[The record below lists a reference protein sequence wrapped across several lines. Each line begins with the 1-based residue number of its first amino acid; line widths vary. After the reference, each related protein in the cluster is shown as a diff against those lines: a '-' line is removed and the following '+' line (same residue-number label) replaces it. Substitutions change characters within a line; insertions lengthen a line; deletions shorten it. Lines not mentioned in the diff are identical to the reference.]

1 MTNEQLAREI
11 LDLVGPKSNVRQST
25 HCMTRLRLQL
35 VDDNIDRA
43 ALKKLP
49 GVMGVNQQ
57 GPELQII
64 LGPGKA
70 GQVTDC
76 FQALLKAA
84 PAEDAAPQKPVEPAQ
99 NQAAGSA
106 PKEPVAARAF
116 PKGKVGDGKA
126 LHEAIRQKNATPAKL
141 FLKKIANI
149 FVPLIPGFIGCGL
162 ITGILALVRRLAPD
176 VAATTLFQLLALA
189 GNTVFWGMNLFV
201 GWNTAKELGG
211 SPVLGGALGAL
222 VSHPGLAALTLQ
234 GEKLVPGRGGVAA
247 VLLVASIG
255 ALLEKK
261 IRKHMPEA
269 LDLFLTPFLVMG
281 LMTILTV
288 FVLQPIGGLIAETIG
303 CVATEAVARGGA
315 VTGFVLGGTFL
326 PLVMLGVHQGLTPIH
341 AQLISQY
348 GYTILLPILAM
359 SGGGQ
364 VGAAAAVY
372 LKTKNPG
379 VKRVIASALPV
390 GIMGVGEPL
399 IYGVTLPLGRPFIAA
414 CIGGAVGGAIQAA
427 AMVGSRA
434 LGISGLPLAPATTN
448 VTAYLLGLGAAYGTG
463 FVAAWLLGFEDPKED
478 G

>member
-1 MTNEQLAREI
+1 MTNEQLAAEI
-11 LDLVGPKSNVRQST
+11 LALVGPKKNVRQVT

-35 VDDNIDRA
+35 EDDGVDKA

-57 GPELQII
+57 GPELQIV

-70 GQVTDC
+70 TQVTDC
-76 FQALLKAA
+76 FRILLEKEPEQPETTAVQTENPAPAAA
-84 PAEDAAPQKPVEPAQ
+84 PEGPAETK
-99 NQAAGSA
+99 QA
-106 PKEPVAARAF
+106 R
-116 PKGKVGDGKA
+116 VGDGKA
-126 LHEAIRQKNATPAKL
+126 LHEAIRRKNATPGKL
-141 FLKKIANI
+141 LLKKIANI

-162 ITGILALVRRLAPD
+162 LTGILALVRRLAPEL
-176 VAATTLFQLLALA
+176 AATTLYRILALA
-189 GNTVFWGMNLFV
+189 GNTVFWGMNLFT

-222 VSHPGLAALTLQ
+222 VSHPGLAALTLDGQ
-234 GEKLVPGRGGVAA
+234 ALVPGRGGVAA
-247 VLLVASIG
+247 VLLVAGIG
-255 ALLEKK
+255 ALLEKQL
-261 IRKHMPEA
+261 RRRLPES
-269 LDLFLTPFLVMG
+269 LDLFLTPFLT
-281 LMTILTV
+281 MTMMAVLTI
-288 FVLQPIGGLIAETIG
+288 FVLQPIGGFLAESIG
-303 CVATEAVARGGA
+303 FLATEAVARGGA
-315 VTGFVLGGTFL
+315 FTGFVLGGTFL

-372 LKTKNPG
+372 LKTKNPR
-379 VKRVIASALPV
+379 VKRVVASALPV

-399 IYGVTLPLGRPFIAA
+399 IYGVTLPLGRPFAAA

-448 VTAYLLGLGAAYGTG
+448 VAAYLLGLGAAYVTG
-463 FVAAWLLGFEDPKED
+463 FIAAWVLGFEDPKEEA
-478 G
+478 

>member
-1 MTNEQLAREI
+1 MTNEQLAKEI
-11 LDLVGPKSNVRQST
+11 LGLVGPASNVRQST

-35 VDDNIDRA
+35 VEDHVDRQ

-57 GPELQII
+57 GPELQIV

-76 FQALLKAA
+76 FQALLNQTPEPA
-84 PAEDAAPQKPVEPAQ
+84 PAPETQPPKAQ
-99 NQAAGSA
+99 
-106 PKEPVAARAF
+106 
-116 PKGKVGDGKA
+116 VGDGKA

-141 FLKKIANI
+141 LLKKIANI

-162 ITGILALVRRLAPD
+162 LTGILALIRRLAPD
-176 VAATTLFQLLALA
+176 IAGTTLFQILALA

-222 VSHPGLAALTLQ
+222 VSHPGLTALTLS

-247 VLLVASIG
+247 VLLVAASG
-255 ALLEKK
+255 ALLEKRL
-261 IRKHMPEA
+261 RKHMPEA
-269 LDLFLTPFLVMG
+269 LDLFLTPFLVMTV
-281 LMTILTV
+281 MAILTI
-288 FVLQPIGGLIAETIG
+288 FVLQPLGGFVAETIG
-303 CVATEAVARGGA
+303 YAATEAVARGGA
-315 VTGFVLGGTFL
+315 VTGALLGGTFL
-326 PLVMLGVHQGLTPIH
+326 PLVMMGVHQGLTPIH

-348 GYTILLPILAM
+348 GSTILLPILAM

-372 LKTKNPG
+372 LKTKNPR

-427 AMVGSRA
+427 GMVGSRA

-448 VTAYLLGLGAAYGTG
+448 VTVYLLGLAAAYVAG
-463 FVAAWLLGFEDPKED
+463 FVAAWLLGFEDPKE
-478 G
+478 GA